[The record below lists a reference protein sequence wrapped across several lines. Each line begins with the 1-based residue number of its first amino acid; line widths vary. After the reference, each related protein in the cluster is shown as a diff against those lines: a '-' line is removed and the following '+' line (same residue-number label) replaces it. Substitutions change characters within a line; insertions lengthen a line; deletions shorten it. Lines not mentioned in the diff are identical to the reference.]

1 MDNQEKAQVFDDED
15 LRSGFHVV
23 PVKANGGRKDR
34 LIPGKVGGLFRQEHY
49 SYEDKTCFTK
59 EEWAKIN
66 HFDLKTNRY
75 LSQEEW
81 NGLHPATV

>member
-34 LIPGKVGGLFRQEHY
+34 LIPGKVGGLFHQEHY
-49 SYEDKTCFTK
+49 SYEYKTCFTK

-66 HFDLKTNRY
+66 HFDLKTGRY
-75 LSQEEW
+75 LSEEEW